1 MIVDL
6 VALISLWAVLYT
18 VQLQISSREGVA
30 LNNFIKNVGIQ
41 SIIAA
46 LMLFSAYH
54 ITNFVKT
61 KTNQK
66 PNSCLLYWHIVNLSV
81 QQIFSVATFV
91 MEQKQLELK
100 QNESEDPCQQIQ
112 LAKATVL
119 TRSLELIE
127 QAMSIYVDL
136 FLLYILYRFTRP
148 QKVSTSTEETES
160 TLSSSI
166 FAHDYRIAT

>member
-1 MIVDL
+1 MKLCKRLFMIVDL

-66 PNSCLLYWHIVNLSV
+66 PNSCLLYWHIVNLTV

-91 MEQKQLELK
+91 VEQKQLELK
-100 QNESEDPCQQIQ
+100 QNETDLFVPRLLRYLTQQ
-112 LAKATVL
+112 A
-119 TRSLELIE
+119 LIE
-127 QAMSIYVDL
+127 AKHFV
-136 FLLYILYRFTRP
+136 IL
-148 QKVSTSTEETES
+148 KNK
-160 TLSSSI
+160 
-166 FAHDYRIAT
+166 A